1 MLTLGNRM
9 SMGGLFDLHGGQDP
23 NAFRYQESN
32 RMRPTVVDQEEYKV
46 VSGIQID
53 GNYKNRHVIVTG
65 ASGAIGAEVVKIL
78 LDNGAKVVIFG
89 RDKENLAYLKAY
101 NNIKDTRLFKYVL
114 DFSMNPLDLES
125 KFREA
130 VKDLDGKLHSV
141 ICWHGLV
148 VPGSIRTLN
157 LKQWDKC
164 MNVNVRSTFMIVSL
178 AIPFLKM
185 SKEENPSV
193 CILSGTAGLVP
204 FPGFTAFSVAK
215 AMLNSFIECAALEM
229 AYHGIRVNGVASSLT
244 SKNLENTYARDP
256 NSKKVS
262 EGSLFLTEE
271 HIPLELHPNTMSE
284 LDTTKELKVSEPK
297 DIAETVA
304 WLWSDDASF
313 ITGEILKVDGG
324 YTLAGANYM
333 EYEKEMIHL
342 EKNSRK
348 NNQLFVE

>member
-1 MLTLGNRM
+1 
-9 SMGGLFDLHGGQDP
+9 
-23 NAFRYQESN
+23 
-32 RMRPTVVDQEEYKV
+32 
-46 VSGIQID
+46 
-53 GNYKNRHVIVTG
+53 
-65 ASGAIGAEVVKIL
+65 
-78 LDNGAKVVIFG
+78 
-89 RDKENLAYLKAY
+89 
-101 NNIKDTRLFKYVL
+101 
-114 DFSMNPLDLES
+114 
-125 KFREA
+125 
-130 VKDLDGKLHSV
+130 
-141 ICWHGLV
+141 
-148 VPGSIRTLN
+148 
-157 LKQWDKC
+157 

-304 WLWSDDASF
+304 WL
-313 ITGEILKVDGG
+313 
-324 YTLAGANYM
+324 
-333 EYEKEMIHL
+333 
-342 EKNSRK
+342 
-348 NNQLFVE
+348 